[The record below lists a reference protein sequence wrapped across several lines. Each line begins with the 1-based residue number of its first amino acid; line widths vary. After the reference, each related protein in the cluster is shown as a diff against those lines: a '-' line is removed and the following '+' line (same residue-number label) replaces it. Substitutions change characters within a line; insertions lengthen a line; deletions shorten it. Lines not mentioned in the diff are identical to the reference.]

1 MHAKNRLRKKF
12 LTIRKKKY
20 FEISTSF
27 FDPLTQLIK
36 KKNFQNK
43 ILIYLV
49 IILHLTR

>member
-1 MHAKNRLRKKF
+1 MHAKNRLRKKIF
-12 LTIRKKKY
+12 NNKKKKY

-36 KKNFQNK
+36 KNFQNK